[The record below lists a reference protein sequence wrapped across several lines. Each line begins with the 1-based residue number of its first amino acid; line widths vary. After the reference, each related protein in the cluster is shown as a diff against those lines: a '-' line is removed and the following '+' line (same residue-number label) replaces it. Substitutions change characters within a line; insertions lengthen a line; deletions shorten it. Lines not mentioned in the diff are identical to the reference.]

1 MWKGQEKKTGYLP
14 NIGDKTKDLRL
25 NQFSSGKLIGCFFN
39 GFACQSW
46 RLPTCLLCFFFPKV
60 IPKNL
65 GSFHIQ
71 KQERV
76 TNMTLFFFLGG
87 EWNGNHR
94 TIIQYMSQFF
104 LFFYGG
110 SACVCRI
117 WYSQRRS
124 PDKIW
129 ATLLDRLVPV
139 WLPNAFQLQGINWA
153 IFVGVSKIGTPL
165 VSRCWFFG
173 VQGLD
178 FCHDFCFEDPELGS
192 TSWYGK
198 SPRAFFF
205 ANPADHI
212 LHRSTGSWT
221 IFLKHQLIN
230 FKLSIILDP
239 PGYA

>member
-87 EWNGNHR
+87 GMEWKPQNHNTVYVAVFFVFLRGFRMCLPNLVLTEKVPRQNFGNIAGPTR
-94 TIIQYMSQFF
+94 TSLAAKCFPITGYQLSNICWGFKNWHPLGFKVLVFWRPGVGLLPWLLLRRPRTWEHELIWKVSPSFF
-104 LFFYGG
+104 FCKSGG
-110 SACVCRI
+110 SYIA
-117 WYSQRRS
+117 Q
-124 PDKIW
+124 
-129 ATLLDRLVPV
+129 
-139 WLPNAFQLQGINWA
+139 INWFMNNISEA
-153 IFVGVSKIGTPL
+153 
-165 VSRCWFFG
+165 
-173 VQGLD
+173 
-178 FCHDFCFEDPELGS
+178 S
-192 TSWYGK
+192 T
-198 SPRAFFF
+198 
-205 ANPADHI
+205 
-212 LHRSTGSWT
+212 
-221 IFLKHQLIN
+221 HQ
-230 FKLSIILDP
+230 F
-239 PGYA
+239 